1 MVYGTYNEL
10 VTGANLNQ
18 LITGGGTLYGIPEVH
33 VWRASKKS
41 ISQMEHARV
50 PAHQDH
56 QAPEIKND
64 KKLVDIMWCWL
75 IPSGKR

>member
-1 MVYGTYNEL
+1 MVYGTYSEL
-10 VTGANLNQ
+10 VTGAYKPAYNW
-18 LITGGGTLYGIPEVH
+18 GGTLYGNPEVH

-50 PAHQDH
+50 PPHQDH

-64 KKLVDIMWCWL
+64 KKRDVQQL
-75 IPSGKR
+75 S